1 MSYLVLAGLEIMLI
15 GMGAVFFFLALL
27 VFFSI
32 MMSRFEKKPGMTLQK
47 MLFLSFVLNTGLFLL
62 LAILANFTG
71 MEAFMTEIS
80 VLSLIG
86 LSLNLSLSLAFLKKA
101 KSEYDPTSPD
111 ERSQEEIMSDLDQE
125 VSRRR
130 EIAKLEKN

>member
-1 MSYLVLAGLEIMLI
+1 
-15 GMGAVFFFLALL
+15 
-27 VFFSI
+27 
-32 MMSRFEKKPGMTLQK
+32 
-47 MLFLSFVLNTGLFLL
+47 
-62 LAILANFTG
+62 

>member
-1 MSYLVLAGLEIMLI
+1 MSVYFSIIML
-15 GMGAVFFFLALL
+15 
-27 VFFSI
+27 
-32 MMSRFEKKPGMTLQK
+32 RFEKKPGMSLQK
-47 MLFLSFVLNTGLFLL
+47 LLFFSFVLNTGLFVLL
-62 LAILANFTG
+62 TILANLKG
-71 MEAFMTEIS
+71 MEAFMTDIS

-86 LSLNLSLSLAFLKKA
+86 LSLNLSLSLAFVKKA
-101 KSEYDPTSPD
+101 KSGYDLTSPD

>member
-1 MSYLVLAGLEIMLI
+1 
-15 GMGAVFFFLALL
+15 
-27 VFFSI
+27 
-32 MMSRFEKKPGMTLQK
+32 MTLQK

-101 KSEYDPTSPD
+101 KSEYDPTSSD

>member
-1 MSYLVLAGLEIMLI
+1 
-15 GMGAVFFFLALL
+15 
-27 VFFSI
+27 
-32 MMSRFEKKPGMTLQK
+32 MTLQK
-47 MLFLSFVLNTGLFLL
+47 NVVSFIRFEYGPLSFAGNLGQLYGDGSFYDR
-62 LAILANFTG
+62 NFSSFAHW
-71 MEAFMTEIS
+71 AFVKS
-80 VLSLIG
+80 
-86 LSLNLSLSLAFLKKA
+86 SLSLAFLKKA

>member
-1 MSYLVLAGLEIMLI
+1 MSVY
-15 GMGAVFFFLALL
+15 
-27 VFFSI
+27 FSI

-62 LAILANFTG
+62 LTILVHLKG